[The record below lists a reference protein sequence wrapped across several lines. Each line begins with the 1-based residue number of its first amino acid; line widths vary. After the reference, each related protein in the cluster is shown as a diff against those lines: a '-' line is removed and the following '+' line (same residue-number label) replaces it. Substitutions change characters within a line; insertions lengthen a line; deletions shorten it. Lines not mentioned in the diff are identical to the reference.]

1 MSKSVLDFS
10 AARNP
15 RSSAVSKFILM
26 MSGPMHPTKAR
37 KHFWYLFRLL
47 LGLVLFYLLIT
58 SHERSTVLLCA
69 AGVVLLHGIV
79 TFSLPRLWRRV
90 GMPFSLSW
98 LATVWI
104 VYEGENHSRLSSHAL
119 TIPFP
124 GFPAI
129 Q

>member
-26 MSGPMHPTKAR
+26 MSGPMHPSKAR

-69 AGVVLLHGIV
+69 AGVVLLHRIV

-90 GMPFSLSW
+90 GMPTAAVYLSFMAGDGVDSL
-98 LATVWI
+98 
-104 VYEGENHSRLSSHAL
+104 RR
-119 TIPFP
+119 
-124 GFPAI
+124 
-129 Q
+129 